1 MKNELTA
8 YPLPEYAVFLIG
20 DPEVDRLLAACCSA
34 LAFAR
39 TFADRYVFF
48 ASCRPARK
56 IYSNHW
62 FHACLPARHITNW
75 PHIHY
80 LNMRSILLD
89 GIVHWNPL
97 LFCFNF
103 VAAAFV
109 SSSGHLIGM
118 YHTILFHT
126 RPRFLLH
133 NDWSKIFH
141 ASFWNPLSRS
151 IITLY
156 FHIFLW
162 LPARIISSEF
172 TSCMTSYIKRV
183 FLQNWFRF
191 VFPYIYH

>member
-1 MKNELTA
+1 MGVFFIVHVYHN
-8 YPLPEYAVFLIG
+8 PVFLRGRWRRGSQGEPWLVPLEI
-20 DPEVDRLLAACCSA
+20 ASA
-34 LAFAR
+34 KPIVAFQQKCAR
-39 TFADRYVFF
+39 W
-48 ASCRPARK
+48 K
-56 IYSNHW
+56 
-62 FHACLPARHITNW
+62 TNW